1 MTSKEQI
8 FIDKFNDMLVAAK
21 EMEKEGKY
29 KTDFGTRLSGDR
41 VYEFDREMVILELNR
56 KFLENGYRLSR

>member
-29 KTDFGTRLSGDR
+29 KTNFGINLSGDR

>member
-29 KTDFGTRLSGDR
+29 KTEFRISLSGDQ

>member
-29 KTDFGTRLSGDR
+29 KTDFRTSLSGDQ